1 MLLQA
6 TQVTP
11 VSFQNVSRLFVF
23 PAANQIVIQKTNNN
37 NKNATLYCG
46 STDETVKFVEAA
58 KWSDRF
64 TLSYRIEKKKNRIWT
79 SGVLIWVDAHNY
91 KT

>member
-64 TLSYRIEKKKNRIWT
+64 TLSYRIEKKKKSNLNLGCFDLSWR
-79 SGVLIWVDAHNY
+79 S
-91 KT
+91 